1 MIKEMKFPM
10 RKKLSALL
18 AAALAV
24 SMLTLPAGAVSQSTA
39 LETVRALGI
48 MAGDSQGNLN
58 LSSAVTR
65 AEFVTMMTA
74 ASSYKDTVGSG
85 YGVSLFK
92 DVKSSHWASEY
103 IRLAVEQNW
112 MTGYTDGTFRP
123 GRTITLEEACTALL
137 RLLGYD
143 SSSLAGS
150 FPTAQLSKA
159 GSVGLLDDV
168 TAKQGQTLT
177 RQDCVTLFYNLLL
190 ADTKDGPV
198 YGTTL
203 GYTIKNNEV
212 DYATVVSADTK
223 GPYVASAS
231 RTLELPFSAA
241 SATVYRDGD
250 LSSQSQ
256 VQQYD
261 VYYYNFGLRTV
272 WVYSDRA
279 TGTLTDLSPSKTAPT
294 SATVAGVTYSIGSS
308 TASYKLSSQG
318 QFSQGDVVTVL
329 LGMDG
334 DIVDVVSAQNSETTY
349 YGVVVASS
357 KAASSSSTSSSSTTS
372 AQAQTQVACSDGTV
386 RTFYHDGGAQ
396 SVGKLVSVAVTQSG
410 TTLSAISRRSLS
422 GTVNSAGTRFAG
434 YSFADNVEILDTDG
448 DGGYARIYPSRLA
461 GYSLTDDDV
470 LFYTLDSS
478 GSIDCLILD
487 EATGDT
493 YTYAFVTQATSK
505 TDGNNLSGSYTYLQ
519 NGQSHTVSGQQTYSV
534 KVGGARLTF
543 SDNGA
548 LKGMRQ
554 LSSVNLTGLTSLT
567 ATAGSSKYALA
578 EDVMVLLR
586 DSGQQGYYPT
596 TLSAVNSTDYSLVGW
611 YDNQGASAGGRIR
624 ILVATKK

>member
-168 TAKQGQTLT
+168 TAKQ
-177 RQDCVTLFYNLLL
+177 
-190 ADTKDGPV
+190 
-198 YGTTL
+198 
-203 GYTIKNNEV
+203 
-212 DYATVVSADTK
+212 
-223 GPYVASAS
+223 
-231 RTLELPFSAA
+231 
-241 SATVYRDGD
+241 
-250 LSSQSQ
+250 
-256 VQQYD
+256 
-261 VYYYNFGLRTV
+261 
-272 WVYSDRA
+272 
-279 TGTLTDLSPSKTAPT
+279 
-294 SATVAGVTYSIGSS
+294 
-308 TASYKLSSQG
+308 
-318 QFSQGDVVTVL
+318 
-329 LGMDG
+329 
-334 DIVDVVSAQNSETTY
+334 
-349 YGVVVASS
+349 
-357 KAASSSSTSSSSTTS
+357 
-372 AQAQTQVACSDGTV
+372 AQTQVACSDGTV

-396 SVGKLVSVAVTQSG
+396 SVGKLVSVTVTQSG
-410 TTLSAISRRSLS
+410 TQLSAISKRSLS

-434 YSFADNVEILDTDG
+434 YSFADGVEILDTDG

-519 NGQSHTVSGQQTYSV
+519 NGQSHTVSGQQ
-534 KVGGARLTF
+534 
-543 SDNGA
+543 
-548 LKGMRQ
+548 
-554 LSSVNLTGLTSLT
+554 
-567 ATAGSSKYALA
+567 
-578 EDVMVLLR
+578 
-586 DSGQQGYYPT
+586 GYYPT